1 MEKIF
6 RLKEEFENT
15 KIIGRSY
22 PQVRDSATEE
32 IFTENEKWVEEEK
45 FKMIPPGGY
54 SITITKGVKLTDV
67 FSSFMVIHNPI
78 ISEKLARLIQ
88 EFSIP
93 KFQLIPVNVF
103 RLKELVIEKKYFIMH
118 FLGNDLP
125 HVNFKKSTYYFY
137 SGAADTVL
145 DTSILQFDDYAD
157 YLAKRDKDRRIYLS
171 NIRQV
176 VMKVSLRH
184 EWFFLDELDNAY
196 SFITQTLK
204 ERFDRENITGF
215 RFEEVGYKED

>member
-6 RLKEEFENT
+6 KLGDEYEKT
-15 KIIGRSY
+15 KMIGRSF
-22 PQVRDSATEE
+22 PQVRDSATED
-32 IFTENEKWVEEEK
+32 IFTENGKRVEEEK
-45 FKMIPPGGY
+45 FKVIPPGGY
-54 SITITKGVKLTDV
+54 SIKITKGVKLTDV

-78 ISEKLARLIQ
+78 ISEKLASLLQ

-93 KFQLIPVNVF
+93 PFQLIPVNVY
-103 RLKELVIEKKYFIMH
+103 RLKELVTEKKYFIMH

-125 HVNFKKSTYYFY
+125 HVNFKESTYYFY

-145 DTSILQFDDYAD
+145 DTSILKFDDYAD
-157 YLAKRDKDRRIYLS
+157 YLAKRDKDHRIYLS

-176 VMKVSLRH
+176 VMKASLQH
-184 EWFFLDELDNAY
+184 QWFFLDQLDYAHP
-196 SFITQTLK
+196 FITQTLK

-215 RFEEVGYKED
+215 RYNEVGYIKN